1 MTVTALPAFNP
12 VVGVA
17 VALYLLG
24 AAVVDVSPPALV
36 VAGEVAAVV
45 FVPVDDLLLLEQPAT
60 ASRPV
65 MPKAAPIRQETLM

>member
-1 MTVTALPAFNP
+1 MTDLLSIEGLRTAFRT
-12 VVGVA
+12 
-17 VALYLLG
+17 
-24 AAVVDVSPPALV
+24 SS
-36 VAGEVAAVV
+36 GEVAAVV